1 MPVIAS
7 ALFVA
12 VAAYACHERAKIFG
26 RTSSLVLFAVMATL
40 PLTVLVE
47 RVL

>member
-1 MPVIAS
+1 MIVS
-7 ALFVA
+7 TLFIA
-12 VAAYACHERAKIFG
+12 VAAYAYHERAKIFG